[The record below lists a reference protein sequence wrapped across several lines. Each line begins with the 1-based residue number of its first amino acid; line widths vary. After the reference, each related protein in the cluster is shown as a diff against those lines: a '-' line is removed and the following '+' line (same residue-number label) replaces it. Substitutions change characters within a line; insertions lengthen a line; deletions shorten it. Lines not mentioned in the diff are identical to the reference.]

1 MTTIGKITF
10 CWNCEPPDRGPAKIR
25 SKRAMICKPIG
36 EEARPVG
43 IGEEIVVDDSILRQ
57 LGSEDIVFLGRVN
70 EELAFEI

>member
-1 MTTIGKITF
+1 
-10 CWNCEPPDRGPAKIR
+10 
-25 SKRAMICKPIG
+25 MICKPIG